1 MTLNNPTRPRK
12 VVPPPAT
19 AATVLSPLAPLPQSQ
34 PLNAQDQTM
43 LALSPSFAICSP
55 PASLISRR
63 NLGFNRIS
71 GAGGMTPA
79 IERFAN
85 MDVHS
90 SSKGLDDASFD
101 DLDRDVSMDIDD
113 DDLDIGYETRRQ
125 ASTRE
130 ETHKTA
136 STTSTQ

>member
-1 MTLNNPTRPRK
+1 
-12 VVPPPAT
+12 
-19 AATVLSPLAPLPQSQ
+19 
-34 PLNAQDQTM
+34 M